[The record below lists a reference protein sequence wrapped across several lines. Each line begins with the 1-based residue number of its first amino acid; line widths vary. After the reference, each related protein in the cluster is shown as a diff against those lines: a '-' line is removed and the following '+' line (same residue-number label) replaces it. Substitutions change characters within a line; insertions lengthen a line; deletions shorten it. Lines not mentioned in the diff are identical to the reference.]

1 MPLNLHLLRLFATVA
16 ETGSFSRATTVLNL
30 SQPAISQGVRDFELQ
45 LGCRLLDRS
54 PKGVKPTREGRAL
67 MRHARSVFAAERA
80 AEEELKSLRGLD
92 SGSLRI
98 GASTTIATYLL
109 PEYLGQFHQT
119 YPGIDLHLVS
129 ANTRDIADLMLRHEI
144 EIALV
149 EGPVED
155 DGLLSEPWQTDIM
168 TMIAAPSHPFARE
181 DAPIDPARLAEE
193 LLVIREPGSG
203 SREVV
208 NQALSA
214 HAIQPSRTLEV
225 GSTEAIKQLVA
236 AGVGVLDRFQSRGEG
251 SGSAAT
257 VKNDRDRGRRHRTNT
272 VAVEGSRSALD
283 PGRRR
288 IQENRLTEHPGSG
301 EHIKPPNQGGH
312 EKLGAA
318 CSDAGEN
325 PCRDDGKGQHPEQ
338 CHAEPR
344 KKARRVMRCL
354 FRAQGDAVGRDPIT
368 KRIIKLV

>member
-109 PEYLGQFHQT
+109 PEYLGQFHRT

-129 ANTRDIADLMLRHEI
+129 ANTRDIADLMLGHEI

-149 EGPVED
+149 EGPVDD

-214 HAIQPSRTLEV
+214 YAIQPSRTLEV

-236 AGVGVLDRFQSRGEG
+236 AGVGVSIVSRAAVKDQVALQRLKMIEIAGVAIERTLWQLTV
-251 SGSAAT
+251 SGRLSIPAAYVFKKIIAPNTPVRASTSSRRTKAAT
-257 VKNDRDRGRRHRTNT
+257 KN
-272 VAVEGSRSALD
+272 
-283 PGRRR
+283 
-288 IQENRLTEHPGSG
+288 
-301 EHIKPPNQGGH
+301 
-312 EKLGAA
+312 
-318 CSDAGEN
+318 
-325 PCRDDGKGQHPEQ
+325 
-338 CHAEPR
+338 
-344 KKARRVMRCL
+344 
-354 FRAQGDAVGRDPIT
+354 
-368 KRIIKLV
+368 